1 MHFFPDHKFDY
12 DRKAWRES
20 PKKRRDALKTAIL
33 TKKSKIFIKAKST
46 VSKSCLLEHLG
57 FMIFCIL
64 TLISVGSFVH
74 LQRGHVSKWY
84 IAFICPIIPHFS
96 FILGQNYLKRMMT
109 YLSTSKWQF
118 LVFQKGIKSGWHN
131 LKVLPRS
138 YSTIPKLLVVESWN
152 SGFRFLFDHFLS

>member
-1 MHFFPDHKFDY
+1 MKELHGLFFVFNACFPSWYFANRFVSLTISLYAQVHFE
-12 DRKAWRES
+12 W
-20 PKKRRDALKTAIL
+20 I
-33 TKKSKIFIKAKST
+33 ST
-46 VSKSCLLEHLG
+46 NKCS
-57 FMIFCIL
+57 L

-96 FILGQNYLKRMMT
+96 FILSQNYLKWKMT
-109 YLSTSKWQF
+109 HLSTSKKQF

-152 SGFRFLFDHFLS
+152 SGFRFLFDNFLS